1 MAFSKIYNLARSH
14 TAMPRLSTHVL
25 DLSRGRPAAGIRV
38 ELYRIAGGLRE
49 LVGSATTNRDGRTEQ
64 PLLSADPLP
73 AGVFE
78 LVYHAAVYF
87 REAGTPLADP
97 PFLDQVV
104 IRFGI
109 DAAAGSYHV
118 PLLLSPY
125 GYSTY
130 RGS

>member
-1 MAFSKIYNLARSH
+1 
-14 TAMPRLSTHVL
+14 MPRLSTHVL
-25 DLSRGRPAAGIRV
+25 DLSRGVPARGVRIELFRAAGAR
-38 ELYRIAGGLRE
+38 RD
-49 LVGSATTNRDGRTEQ
+49 LVLSATTNRDGRTGE

-73 AGVFE
+73 AGIFE
-78 LVYHAAVYF
+78 LVFHAAEYF
-87 REAGTPLADP
+87 RAIGTPLADP

-109 DAAAGSYHV
+109 DPAAGSYHV